1 MANVKLEW
9 DQYSIAD
16 SFSIYRSLSPINV
29 ASLPPPIGT
38 TTDHEY
44 TDYDIVADK
53 TYYYRVA
60 SKRGDEIKVSSEIN
74 VFTSDDPNVA
84 YLTNHLTFAN
94 SNLFDIKQSA
104 MWTEANGSANYITSG
119 GKLALNVVKPF
130 NISSPN
136 TLVVTDKFSLI
147 LDITFFDEPSY
158 SQQAIA
164 GLYASDPN
172 EGISIFR
179 FNSTSF
185 AFYIGVGGVVEFN
198 AGLINNSRMV
208 LKIIK
213 NPTTVKLY
221 VNEVL
226 KGTMNI
232 VGNVPNLAR
241 LYVGSNAIDATRGL
255 NALIHE
261 VNYYHNFE
269 IT

>member
-74 VFTSDDPNVA
+74 IFTSDDPNA
-84 YLTNHLTFAN
+84 EYLTNHLTFAN
-94 SNLFDIKQSA
+94 SNLFDIKQNA
-104 MWTEANGSANYITSG
+104 MWTGANGSASYITSG
-119 GKLALNVVKPF
+119 GKLALNMVKPF

-136 TLVVTDKFSLI
+136 TLAATNKFTLI
-147 LDITFFDEPSY
+147 IDITFFNDPTY

-164 GLYASDPN
+164 GLSASDPN
-172 EGISIFR
+172 QGISIFR
-179 FNSTSF
+179 FNGTGF
-185 AFYIGVGGVVEFN
+185 AFYIGTTGVVVSN
-198 AGLINNSRMV
+198 AGLINDSRMV

-213 NPTTVKLY
+213 NSTTVKLF
-221 VNEVL
+221 VNDVL
-226 KGTMNI
+226 KGTMSI
-232 VGNVPNLAR
+232 AGNVPNLAR
-241 LYVGSNAIDATRGL
+241 LYIGRNPIDTTRGL